1 MNPMTGQRARGATA
15 SAGDATPNAV
25 AAALRSAGVLEVDS
39 STRRRAEYTSDASN
53 YRLVPMVV
61 VFPRDRDEVAAAIG
75 VCRELGIPL
84 VSRGAGTSI
93 AGNAVSS
100 GVILDFSR
108 HLNRVV
114 SLDPVAAT
122 AVVQPGV
129 ILDDLQ
135 AAAAPHGLR
144 FGPDPSTH
152 ARCTLGGM
160 IGNNAC
166 GSRALGYGRTVDN
179 VVDLDLLL
187 ADGRVFTA
195 SRNGLVG
202 QGGGA
207 GPEAA
212 LLATLDTLV
221 GQNLGLIRTE
231 FGRFNRQIS
240 GYSMQHL
247 LPENGM
253 DLARMLV
260 GTEGTLAVIQAA
272 TVALVRTPPATA
284 LAVLGYPDM
293 ASAADAVPDL
303 LAHHPLAIEGLDARL
318 VEVIRARGR
327 AATVPDLPRGEGWL
341 FIETAGDSESQARAA
356 AQTLAADGQ
365 AST

>member
-1 MNPMTGQRARGATA
+1 MTGQHTRGTTA

-114 SLDPVAAT
+114 SLDPVAAS

-179 VVDLDLLL
+179 VIDLDLLL
-187 ADGRVFTA
+187 ADGRTFTA
-195 SRNGLVG
+195 SRNALAAPHM
-202 QGGGA
+202 A
-207 GPEAA
+207 GP
-212 LLATLDTLV
+212 
-221 GQNLGLIRTE
+221 
-231 FGRFNRQIS
+231 
-240 GYSMQHL
+240 
-247 LPENGM
+247 
-253 DLARMLV
+253 
-260 GTEGTLAVIQAA
+260 
-272 TVALVRTPPATA
+272 
-284 LAVLGYPDM
+284 
-293 ASAADAVPDL
+293 
-303 LAHHPLAIEGLDARL
+303 
-318 VEVIRARGR
+318 
-327 AATVPDLPRGEGWL
+327 
-341 FIETAGDSESQARAA
+341 
-356 AQTLAADGQ
+356 
-365 AST
+365 